1 MEPDEATRSFRCAP
15 TKKKL
20 RDVVEDDSGGE
31 KGNDDV
37 ICALEPDR
45 LNNKLSILINTSKN
59 STLGKGTY
67 GIVRTGSTFL
77 NGLADKNESAFK
89 TFLGKDGIFFSQ
101 TVLREIIPLCSLPH
115 HENVLKPRIVFVDE
129 KNRLHF
135 SSKRMRCN
143 LHERLKSASSSL
155 QQKMEWSFQLIHAV
169 NHMHVNG
176 FLHRDIKLENVFLDE
191 GDNVVLGDLGMSR
204 FECKFVSPHF
214 SSGVCTLW
222 TRAPELCAY
231 AVEGRKNSRELSYDS
246 SVDCWSLGVTILSI
260 FAARY
265 FFQGKDEE
273 DMLKLIFTSLG
284 KPSEE
289 TTSDSWGIGRETRTS
304 KSRWK
309 LIAQSTTLLST
320 NTEDVLD
327 SLLLECSKRRII
339 MHPDLLR
346 SILPLLALEPKLR
359 GNTKN
364 VLLNPFWKTVESEKI
379 KVEKTQQKDH
389 VLLGLKKKTIIINE
403 GGDKEANKC
412 KEKNVPVLIP
422 KENVLFLCKKYFELE
437 SESES
442 EEGIDTKKEELCSP
456 RPQIENDIY
465 ESCTTRGVLR
475 LAITEW
481 ILSLQ
486 KSLSLL
492 PLTIIDSILFWEH
505 VRDLVDVEV
514 KNEMVLAAACCS
526 LVSKIHEYTL
536 YTSQRWIRCLSNSA
550 SVEELVKYERLAL
563 KTSNCCIFTS
573 FLNHPMYLLDK
584 AVSEEKT
591 ASHRE
596 KILTNLCSLLAKF
609 HTKDVRI
616 DELVSRSL
624 LEFL

>member
-1 MEPDEATRSFRCAP
+1 MEPDESTRSFRCAP
-15 TKKKL
+15 NNPKKKKL
-20 RDVVEDDSGGE
+20 SDVVEDDLGSEQG
-31 KGNDDV
+31 KDDV

-45 LNNKLSILINTSKN
+45 LDNKVSILINTSKN

-67 GIVRTGSTFL
+67 GIVRTGSTLL

-204 FECKFVSPHF
+204 FESKFVSPQF

-309 LIAQSTTLLST
+309 LIAQPTSLLSE

-359 GNTKN
+359 GSTKD

-379 KVEKTQQKDH
+379 KHTQDKTPQQKDH
-389 VLLGLKKKTIIINE
+389 VFFGLKIKKQRE
-403 GGDKEANKC
+403 GDREAGKC

-422 KENVLFLCKKYFELE
+422 KENVLFLCSKYFELE
-437 SESES
+437 SEQ
-442 EEGIDTKKEELCSP
+442 GIDRRGESSCSP
-456 RPQIENDIY
+456 RPKIENDIY

-550 SVEELVKYERLAL
+550 SVEELVKYEMLAL

-573 FLNHPMYLLDK
+573 YLNHPMYLLDK
-584 AVSEEKT
+584 AVLDVT

-596 KILTNLCSLLAKF
+596 KILMNLCSLLAKF

-624 LEFL
+624 LESH

>member
-1 MEPDEATRSFRCAP
+1 MESDESTRSFRCAP
-15 TKKKL
+15 NNPNNKKV
-20 RDVVEDDSGGE
+20 RDFIEDEDGRAKKDE
-31 KGNDDV
+31 NDV
-37 ICALEPDR
+37 ICHLSFE
-45 LNNKLSILINTSKN
+45 NNVSILIHTSKN

-67 GIVRTGSTFL
+67 GIVRTGSTLL

-143 LHERLKSASSSL
+143 LHERLKSSSSSL

-204 FECKFVSPHF
+204 FECKFVSPKF

-273 DMLKLIFTSLG
+273 DMLKLIFSSLG

-309 LIAQSTTLLST
+309 LIAQSTTLLSE

-359 GNTKN
+359 GSTKD

-379 KVEKTQQKDH
+379 KVDKTPQKDH
-389 VLLGLKKKTIIINE
+389 VFLGLKKKIITVKKV
-403 GGDKEANKC
+403 DREAGKC
-412 KEKNVPVLIP
+412 KEEKNVPVLIP
-422 KENVLFLCKKYFELE
+422 KENVLFLCSKYFELE
-437 SESES
+437 SKS
-442 EEGIDTKKEELCSP
+442 EEGIDLRGESCSP
-456 RPQIENDIY
+456 RPKIENDIY

-550 SVEELVKYERLAL
+550 SVEELVKYEMLAL
-563 KTSNCCIFTS
+563 KTSNCCFFTS
-573 FLNHPMYLLDK
+573 YLSHPMYLLDE
-584 AVSEEKT
+584 AASDVT

-596 KILTNLCSLLAKF
+596 KILMNLCSLLAKF

-624 LEFL
+624 LESY